1 MNDGSVSV
9 ALWES
14 APACVAVQEHPM
26 RTFDEARR
34 KCEDWR
40 AQIEVIDALLRRD
53 DVSASDKMA
62 LCLEKMTARC
72 CLTACVNVMQACE
85 VQMREQ
91 AKRIEEKWGWL
102 L

>member
-1 MNDGSVSV
+1 M
-9 ALWES
+9 
-14 APACVAVQEHPM
+14 
-26 RTFDEARR
+26 
-34 KCEDWR
+34 
-40 AQIEVIDALLRRD
+40 RRD